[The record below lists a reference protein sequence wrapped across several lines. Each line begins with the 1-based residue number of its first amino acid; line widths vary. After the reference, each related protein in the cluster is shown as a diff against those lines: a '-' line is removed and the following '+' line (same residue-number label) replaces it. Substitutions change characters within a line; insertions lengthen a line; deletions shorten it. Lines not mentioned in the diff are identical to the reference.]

1 MSSVK
6 LALVVHV
13 APLLGVMTIAVV
25 VGLMVIPIL
34 SPAIALM
41 MIIGG
46 CVLCILPVAHLI
58 LLRARVMTP
67 LTTMT
72 RMVPMLLL
80 VVGMDIGML
89 VIVAE
94 HVSSSWMLG
103 LIGVGIGVIALVIVI
118 PSWEGIRLMVLQWD
132 TLTHQERVAEV
143 QRIGFRVRQIVDL
156 AGTSEQWFRSSS

>member
-25 VGLMVIPIL
+25 VGLMVLPIL

-41 MIIGG
+41 MIISG

-80 VVGMDIGML
+80 VLGMDIGIL

-118 PSWEGIRLMVLQWD
+118 PSWEGIRLMVLEWD
-132 TLTHQERVAEV
+132 TLTHQERVGEV
-143 QRIGFRVRQIVDL
+143 RRIEDVVRQVIDL
-156 AGTSEQWFRSSS
+156 AQTSRRWFESSS

>member
-1 MSSVK
+1 MISVK

>member
-1 MSSVK
+1 MRNVK

-34 SPAIALM
+34 PPAIVLM
-41 MIIGG
+41 MIISG

-72 RMVPMLLL
+72 RIVPMLLL
-80 VVGMDIGML
+80 VVGMDIGIL

-132 TLTHQERVAEV
+132 TFIHQEQVSEV
-143 QRIGFRVRQIVDL
+143 RRIEAVVGHIIEL
-156 AGTSEQWFRSSS
+156 ARTSRQWFEPSS